1 MEAWN
6 CPSCGASTVI
16 PGQVAPDQLTNGG
29 SRWAAWRFR
38 PSGMRYRGKGLPLA
52 CGFLSCWSCGHLWAS
67 LAAEELRIF
76 IEERGREVARQHR
89 DASEFGPDHGLPD
102 RPEAR
107 RAAQAVSEIDAL
119 VLSGRRGEARRQY
132 RQLTRSTWFQ
142 AFLALRGWQD
152 LARARKLALFGW
164 SPKDETPTGKGKL
177 TTLGHPLADRS
188 LDG

>member
-1 MEAWN
+1 
-6 CPSCGASTVI
+6 
-16 PGQVAPDQLTNGG
+16 
-29 SRWAAWRFR
+29 
-38 PSGMRYRGKGLPLA
+38 MRYRGKGLPLA

-89 DASEFGPDHGLPD
+89 DAAEFGPDHGLPD

-119 VLSGRRGEARRQY
+119 VLSGRTSEARRQY

-142 AFLALRGWQD
+142 AFIALRGWQD
-152 LARARKLALFGW
+152 LERARKLALLGW
-164 SPKDETPTGKGKL
+164 TPKDETPTGKGKL